1 MLACRNIHP
10 NPQAEPWRS
19 PASGQYKNTV
29 SRPEF
34 LLDLVEPVEERD
46 ADADEDLLLR
56 DLDSLGVPLLFQ
68 AWV

>member
-1 MLACRNIHP
+1 M
-10 NPQAEPWRS
+10 
-19 PASGQYKNTV
+19 

-68 AWV
+68 AWVGKRRSKYIQVYFCFVLLRTNQQMT